1 MGKYTKRAID
11 RMSSAKDLTSPP
23 VTNQERVPMNNPEDG
38 SINTLGVYG
47 AYENPKQRAKKAKKK
62 RPRYKRMA

>member
-11 RMSSAKDLTSPP
+11 RMKSAKDITSRP

-38 SINTLGVYG
+38 AINTLGVYG
-47 AYENPKQRAKKAKKK
+47 PYETPIKRAKKKKK
-62 RPRYKRMA
+62 PRYKRMP